1 MLINKIMKKIYSILL
16 ATAAFLTGC
25 TQYADEPILDVSGSG
40 AKGNLVINI
49 ENNINQVGGTRAT
62 DSGFCD
68 GDAVGIYAVNYK
80 NGAPGT
86 LQIEG
91 NQADNVRYMF
101 DAEEY
106 KWTPEYDV
114 YFLDDD
120 TAVDL
125 IGYYPYANPLSV
137 TEYPFEV
144 QRKQNTEAGNGLMGG
159 YEASDF
165 LWSKATNIA
174 PTEKRIKMTFYHRMA
189 GVYVTLVEGSGWADG
204 EWAQLNKEMLVKNT
218 IRKSTIDLA
227 TGTVTPT
234 GEKPA
239 DDIIPFVDGY
249 NYRAV
254 VVPQSVGSG
263 ESLFSITV
271 DGVPYNYKY
280 KVDGIPTTFDYVS
293 GKMHKFTIEVS
304 KTEQTGIE
312 FKELSVSITAWEAD
326 NASHQDDAREYVV
339 VHNPIAGQ
347 LERTMVDRLEM
358 DVTAIKNLKLT
369 GSINAADYDFMREK
383 MISLM
388 RINLKDVESM
398 IDGIYQIPYKAFK
411 DKKNIIKCVFPN
423 KLEVIAQEAFG
434 GTSLTGAIVLPEGLK
449 YVSGFNSTK
458 ITSIKFPTTLEI
470 IGGNGAGDYNSVGGN
485 AAFYNC
491 ASLICEI
498 SLPQSLKKIGD
509 YAFSCSAIEGNLVLP
524 ENMEYIGNH
533 AFNGCS
539 GLIGSLTIPSGI
551 KVIGTYSF
559 SYCGFTGNLTLPMGL
574 TEIQSYA
581 FLNTKFKG
589 ELNVPSTVTTIGD
602 SAFANT
608 EFNGTLIFP
617 KELIYLG
624 SGVFS
629 GCWRLSGIIEIPQN
643 IVAIPQSLFSGCTNI
658 EGVVLHKDVEVIES
672 NAFQNCY
679 YITSMVCK
687 AKNPPTIKSNSFN
700 GVAKDNFVIEVPEAS
715 VKQYQ
720 NAAYWREFKRI
731 EAHREFSISRNLL
744 RTLNAEHSKTFL
756 VRALAGEEWSVES
769 CPEWVT
775 VTPSNGV
782 GKTEVTVTVHQ
793 MPNGYAGS
801 FKVEAPRTSNTSSVQ
816 YTTHNGRAGEIVFL
830 LNEKSYRSRMTV
842 EQYDYEYGDGDM
854 ITHQTATVGNGVNI
868 VLMGDCFDARDIAMG
883 KYLDAMNEACPYF
896 FDIEPY
902 LTYKDYFNVYSVF
915 GMSADSGMG
924 TANTIREARFGSQY
938 TLNEGV
944 SPDFE
949 TVFAGACVAPINDD
963 VSTTLIILIENSNE
977 YSGLCYMYG
986 DGSAVA
992 VVPMSTDPAPYD
1004 FRGLIHH
1011 EAGGHGFGKLADEYI
1026 YHNAFISAC
1035 PICSGDMRPAI
1046 WNMKSYGFFDNV
1058 SLTGDWNEIEW
1069 SHLIFDPQYSN
1080 VVDVYEGAYMHAR
1093 GVYRSE
1099 ATSCMNNNI
1108 PYYNAISREAMVK
1121 RIMKYAGEEYSFEAF
1136 KAKDYESLP
1145 SSAKPETRA
1154 WDGESSTSG
1163 SSQFNQRP
1171 PKFMGEKPKFDK
1183 NKF

>member
-1 MLINKIMKKIYSILL
+1 MTVIMKKIYSTLL
-16 ATAAFLTGC
+16 CAALLFMGC
-25 TQYADEPILDVSGSG
+25 TQDFDTPVVDSPISTTPTGDLRID
-40 AKGNLVINI
+40 I
-49 ENNINQVGGTRAT
+49 ENNINQVGTTRAT

-68 GDAVGIYAVNYK
+68 GDAVGIYAVNYVD
-80 NGAPGT
+80 GAPGT
-86 LQIEG
+86 LQLEG

-106 KWTPEYDV
+106 KWIPEYDV

-125 IGYYPYANPLSV
+125 IGYYPYANPSSV

-165 LWSKATNIA
+165 LWSKATNVA

-204 EWAQLNKEMLVKNT
+204 EWAQLQKDVLVKNT

-239 DDIIPFVDGY
+239 DDIIPYVDGY

-271 DGVPYNYKY
+271 DGTPYNYKY
-280 KVDGIPTTFDYVS
+280 KVDGVPTTFDYVS

-304 KTEQTGIE
+304 KKEQTGIE

-347 LERTMVDRLEM
+347 LERQMVDRLEL
-358 DVTAIKNLKLT
+358 DVAAIKNLKLT
-369 GSINAADYDFMREK
+369 GIINEDDYRFISSK
-383 MISLM
+383 MTSLM
-388 RINLKDVESM
+388 RLNLKEVESCYSGGKYR
-398 IDGIYQIPYKAFK
+398 IGQLGIKTL
-411 DKKNIIKCVFPN
+411 IKCVLPD
-423 KLEVIAQEAFG
+423 KLDRIDSYTFTG
-434 GTSLTGAIVLPEGLK
+434 SSLTGTIIIPEGVK
-449 YVSGFNSTK
+449 YVSGFSETK
-458 ITSIKFPTTLEI
+458 ISNVIFPSTLEE
-470 IGGNGAGDYNSVGGN
+470 IGDK
-485 AAFYNC
+485 AFYNC
-491 ASLICEI
+491 KSLMCEI
-498 SLPQSLKKIGD
+498 SLPPSLKRIED
-509 YAFSCSAIEGNLVLP
+509 SAFKTSAISGSLVLP
-524 ENMEYIGNH
+524 DGLEYIGET
-533 AFNGCS
+533 AFNGCKS
-539 GLIGSLTIPSGI
+539 LTGSLTIPSGVHI
-551 KVIGTYSF
+551 IYSYAF
-559 SYCGFTGNLTLPMGL
+559 SDCGFTGNLTLPMGL
-574 TEIQSYA
+574 TEIQTSA
-581 FLNTKFKG
+581 FHGTKFKG
-589 ELNVPSTVTTIGD
+589 ELNIPSTVTIIGN
-602 SAFANT
+602 SAFAGT
-608 EFNGTLIFP
+608 EFNGTLILP
-617 KELIYLG
+617 KELSSLG

-629 GCWRLSGIIEIPQN
+629 GCWRLSGVVEIPEN
-643 IVAIPQSLFSGCTNI
+643 IIAIPSQLFYGCKML
-658 EGVVLHKDVEVIES
+658 EGVVLHKGVEVIES
-672 NAFQNCY
+672 QAFTNCS
-679 YITSMVCK
+679 YIYSIVCK
-687 AKNPPTIKSNSFN
+687 AKNAPTIASNSFN
-700 GVAKDNFVIEVPEAS
+700 GVAKDNFVVEVPEAS

-744 RTLNAEHSKTFL
+744 RSLNAEHSKTFL
-756 VRALAGEEWSVES
+756 VRASAGEEWSVES
-769 CPEWVT
+769 CPDWVT
-775 VTPSNGV
+775 VTPSSGV
-782 GKTEVTVTVHQ
+782 GKTEVTVTIHQ
-793 MPNGYAGS
+793 MPTGYAGS

-883 KYLDAMNEACPYF
+883 KYLDAMNEAYPYF

-924 TANTIREARFGSQY
+924 TVNTIREARFGSQY

-944 SPDFE
+944 TPDFE

-992 VVPMSTDPAPYD
+992 ICPMSSDPAPYD
-1004 FRGLIHH
+1004 FRGIVHH
-1011 EAGGHGFGKLADEYI
+1011 EAGGHGFGKLSDEYI
-1026 YHNAFISAC
+1026 YLNTFIPDEC
-1035 PICSGDMRPAI
+1035 NCCKGKNEILR
-1046 WNMKSYGFFDNV
+1046 MKSYGFYDNV
-1058 SLTGDWNEIEW
+1058 SLTGNWNMIEW
-1069 SHLIFDPQYSN
+1069 AHLLFDPQYSD
-1080 VVDVYEGAYMHAR
+1080 VVDIYEGAHMHTR

-1145 SSAKPETRA
+1145 SSARPETRTE
-1154 WDGESSTSG
+1154 WNGVSSTSG

-1171 PKFMGEKPKFDK
+1171 PKFMGEKPQFDK
-1183 NKF
+1183 SKF

>member
-1 MLINKIMKKIYSILL
+1 MTEIMKKIYSTLL
-16 ATAAFLTGC
+16 CAALLFMGC
-25 TQYADEPILDVSGSG
+25 TQDIDTPVVDSPISNTPTGDLRID
-40 AKGNLVINI
+40 I
-49 ENNINQVGGTRAT
+49 ENNINQVGTTRAT
-62 DSGFCD
+62 VSGFCD

-80 NGAPGT
+80 DGAPGT
-86 LQIEG
+86 LQLEG

-106 KWTPEYDV
+106 KWIPEYDV

-125 IGYYPYANPLSV
+125 IGYYPYANPSSV

-165 LWSKATNIA
+165 LWSKATNVA

-204 EWAQLNKEMLVKNT
+204 EWAQLQKDVLVKNT

-234 GEKPA
+234 GEKPN
-239 DDIIPFVDGY
+239 DDIIPYVDGY
-249 NYRAV
+249 NFRAV
-254 VVPQSVGSG
+254 VVPQSIGSG

-280 KVDGIPTTFDYVS
+280 KVDGVPTTFDYVS

-304 KTEQTGIE
+304 KKEQTGIE
-312 FKELSVSITAWEAD
+312 FKELAVSITAWEAD

-347 LERTMVDRLEM
+347 LEAQMIDRLEM
-358 DVTAIKNLKLT
+358 DVTKIKNLKLT
-369 GSINAADYDFMREK
+369 GAIDYNDYTFMCNE
-383 MISLM
+383 MTSLM
-388 RINLKDVESM
+388 RLNLKEVESYW
-398 IDGIYQIPYKAFK
+398 DGVYQTGNMSYKTTL
-411 DKKNIIKCVFPN
+411 IKCVLPD
-423 KLEVIAQEAFG
+423 KLESIGDYSFS
-434 GTSLTGAIVLPEGLK
+434 GTSLTGTLIIPEGVK
-449 YVSGFNSTK
+449 YVAGFDGTK
-458 ITSIKFPTTLEI
+458 ISNVQFPSTLEE
-470 IGGNGAGDYNSVGGN
+470 IGWGAFGSCS
-485 AAFYNC
+485 A
-491 ASLICEI
+491 LMCEI
-498 SLPQSLKKIGD
+498 SLPHSLKRIGD
-509 YAFSCSAIEGNLVLP
+509 GAFRGSAIRGNLVLP
-524 ENMEYIGNH
+524 EGLEYIGSE
-533 AFNGCS
+533 AFYGCS
-539 GLIGSLTIPSGI
+539 GLTGSLTIPSGI
-551 KVIGTYSF
+551 KVIESSSF
-559 SYCGFTGNLTLPMGL
+559 RQCGFTGNLNLPMGL
-574 TEIQSYA
+574 TEIQERA
-581 FLNTKFKG
+581 FSGTKFKG
-589 ELNVPSTVTTIGD
+589 ELNIPSTVTSIGD
-602 SAFANT
+602 YAFAYT
-608 EFNGTLIFP
+608 EFNGTLILP
-617 KELIYLG
+617 KELIVLG
-624 SGVFS
+624 SGAFS
-629 GCWRLSGIIEIPQN
+629 GCWRLSGVVEIPEN
-643 IVAIPQSLFSGCTNI
+643 ITVIPSNLFYGCSNI
-658 EGVVLHKDVEVIES
+658 EGIVLHKDVEVIES
-672 NAFQNCY
+672 SAFENCF
-679 YITSMVCK
+679 YITSFVSK
-687 AKNPPTIKSNSFN
+687 AKNPPVVDASCFN
-700 GVAKDNFVIEVPEAS
+700 GVAKDNFVVEVPEES
-715 VKQYQ
+715 VKKYQ
-720 NAAYWREFKRI
+720 FASGWDEFKRI

-769 CPEWVT
+769 CPDWVT
-775 VTPSNGV
+775 VTPSSGV
-782 GKTEVTVTVHQ
+782 GKTEVTVTVNE
-793 MPNGYAGS
+793 MAATDVDS
-801 FKVEAPRTSNTSSVQ
+801 FTVETLINSWGGVET
-816 YTTHNGRAGEIVFL
+816 TTHDGRKGEIVFL
-830 LNEKSYRSRMTV
+830 LNEKEYRSRMTV

-868 VLMGDCFDARDIAMG
+868 VLMGDCFDAKDISEG
-883 KYLDAMNEACPYF
+883 KYLKAMQDAYGYF

-902 LTYKDYFNVYSVF
+902 VTYKDYFNVYSVF

-924 TANTIREARFGSQY
+924 TVNTIREARFGSQY
-938 TLNEGV
+938 TLNAGV
-944 SPDFE
+944 EPDFE

-963 VSTTLIILIENSNE
+963 VSTTLIILVENSNE

-1004 FRGLIHH
+1004 FQGLVHH

-1026 YHNAFISAC
+1026 YHNSFISAC
-1035 PICSGDMRPAI
+1035 SICGIDLRPAI
-1046 WNMKSYGFFDNV
+1046 RGMKSYGFYENI

-1154 WDGESSTSG
+1154 WDGESNTSG

-1183 NKF
+1183 SKF